1 MPKFNQYLIENK
13 KPIELVQELEK
24 YEIKKSPLSPAAHG
38 KVINKSGS
46 GYVSEGKEYYGPG
59 NSQSSPFPNIFPP
72 FPGTSNNDDWTGPS
86 NHKMERYF
94 REQRRR
100 DHDRSM
106 NEVATFVVKTTAK
119 AVAATALTTA
129 TGGLAP
135 IIGGG
140 AWIGG
145 K

>member
-13 KPIELVQELEK
+13 KPVELVQQLEK
-24 YEIKKSPLSPAAHG
+24 YEIKKSPLSPAARS
-38 KVINKSGS
+38 KVINKSG
-46 GYVSEGKEYYGPG
+46 GNYVSENKGDYGPG
-59 NSQSSPFPNIFPP
+59 NSQSNSFSLFPP

-86 NHKMERYF
+86 SHKMERYF

-100 DHDRSM
+100 DHDRAM
-106 NEVATFVVKTTAK
+106 NEAANFVVKTAAK
-119 AVAATALTTA
+119 AAAATALTTA